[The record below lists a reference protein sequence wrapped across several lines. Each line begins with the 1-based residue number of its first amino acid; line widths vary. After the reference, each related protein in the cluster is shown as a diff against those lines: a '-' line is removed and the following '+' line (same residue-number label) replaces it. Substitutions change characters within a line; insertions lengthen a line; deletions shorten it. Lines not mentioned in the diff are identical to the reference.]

1 MSDWIS
7 DYIEYTSAQESPTIF
22 HRWCAIGAIASAL
35 SRKVYLP
42 RTSKFGVEFFRT
54 WPGQISI
61 VLVAGAG
68 RCKKSTAVNLISD
81 VMELSGGINI
91 YDGKITPE
99 QLLHKMSA
107 LPFPRLT
114 IVAEELSAFL
124 TKTSYNDGLV
134 DILNK
139 LIDGSNNPYE
149 TRAKQIK
156 LASPALTMNCATT
169 PTNLAK
175 AILPQAIGH
184 GYSSRQIYVYSEDPG
199 APEPLFYSEPPDS
212 VVVKEYEELKTSLVI
227 RLGNY
232 CSYSGLFKITK
243 ETENWYDNWYREYKK
258 SSLSEEEGW
267 PQRLPDHLI
276 RIASVLAVSRGEQ
289 NLTYATKDLDS
300 ASLLLEDV
308 NSDLHKVFTHVGQH
322 VNADRHEK
330 VLRVFK
336 EKAARTGVKR
346 AVVDSDELYQKC
358 IRYYPNP
365 NEFQQD
371 IAALR
376 GAGIIDSAG
385 KDARTGKIQYVMLK
399 ELT

>member
-1 MSDWIS
+1 MSDWIA

-68 RCKKSTAVNLISD
+68 RCKKSTAINLIAD
-81 VMELSGGINI
+81 IMKLSGGINV

-99 QLLHKMSA
+99 QLLHKMAA
-107 LPFPRLT
+107 LSFPRLT

-156 LASPALTMNCATT
+156 LSSPALTMNCATT

-175 AILPQAIGH
+175 AILPQAVGH

-199 APEPLFYSEPPDS
+199 APEPLAYSELPDTET
-212 VVVKEYEELKTSLVI
+212 VKRYEDLKTSLVI
-227 RLGNY
+227 RLNNY
-232 CSYSGLFKITK
+232 CSYSGVFKWTK
-243 ETENWYDNWYREYKK
+243 KTEQWYHDWYTLYKR
-258 SSLSEEEGW
+258 SPISEGEGW

-276 RIASVLAVSRGEQ
+276 RVAMVLAVSRGER
-289 NLTYATKDLDS
+289 NLLFSIEDLVGAWS
-300 ASLLLEDV
+300 LLEDV
-308 NSDLHKVFTHVGQH
+308 NLNMPKVFTYVGQH
-322 VNADRHEK
+322 VNAERHEK

-336 EKAARTGVKR
+336 DEAARTGVKR
-346 AVVDSDELYQKC
+346 AVVDSDVLYQKC

-371 IAALR
+371 IAAMR
-376 GAGIIDSAG
+376 GAGVIDSLG
-385 KDARTGKIQYVMLK
+385 KDPKTGKTQYVMLK